1 MKVCSVFWDD
11 GRQTRERCKTVCRP
25 SSSVVY
31 NVVMKTLL
39 RIWRRL
45 PIWVHFLA
53 AKLVRPRF
61 RAAVAALIFDEQGR
75 ILLFNHTYR
84 KWQWGIP
91 AGGLEHRE
99 QPADA
104 IVREFFEETG
114 MQIKIEKLL
123 TAVSA
128 REDHHITIVY
138 LCKIIGGE
146 FKASTEVSEMA
157 YFDVSDLPK
166 MLLAEKDLIRQV
178 ASGAIF

>member
-1 MKVCSVFWDD
+1 M
-11 GRQTRERCKTVCRP
+11 
-25 SSSVVY
+25 
-31 NVVMKTLL
+31 
-39 RIWRRL
+39 
-45 PIWVHFLA
+45 HFLA

-75 ILLFNHTYR
+75 VLLFKHTYR

-104 IVREFFEETG
+104 ILREFLEETG

-128 REDHHITIVY
+128 KEDHHISLIY
-138 LCKIIGGE
+138 LCKIVSGE
-146 FKASTEVSEMA
+146 FKESNEVSEMK
-157 YFDVSDLPK
+157 YFDVNALPQ
-166 MLLAEKDLIRQV
+166 MLFAEKELIRW
-178 ASGAIF
+178 AADSLKTEN